1 MEWLIL
7 TFFLVLLLVVIGH
20 QTKIDMLSL
29 RLFKLSSRVEER
41 MERRIKEQ
49 QS

>member
-29 RLFKLSSRVEER
+29 RLFKLSPRVER
-41 MERRIKEQ
+41 LERRFKEQ
-49 QS
+49 S

>member
-7 TFFLVLLLVVIGH
+7 TFFLVLLLVFIGH

-29 RLFKLSSRVEER
+29 RLFKLSSRVER
-41 MERRIKEQ
+41 LERRFKE
-49 QS
+49 

>member
-20 QTKIDMLSL
+20 QTKIDMFSL
-29 RLFKLSSRVEER
+29 RLFKLSSRVER
-41 MERRIKEQ
+41 LERRFKEQ

>member
-7 TFFLVLLLVVIGH
+7 TFFLVPLLVVIGH

-29 RLFKLSSRVEER
+29 RLFKLSSRVER
-41 MERRIKEQ
+41 LERRFKEQ
-49 QS
+49 S

>member
-29 RLFKLSSRVEER
+29 RLFKLFSRVER
-41 MERRIKEQ
+41 LERRFKEQ
-49 QS
+49 S

>member
-29 RLFKLSSRVEER
+29 SLFKLSSRVER
-41 MERRIKEQ
+41 LERRFKEQ
-49 QS
+49 S

>member
-29 RLFKLSSRVEER
+29 RLFKPSSRVER
-41 MERRIKEQ
+41 LERRFKEQ
-49 QS
+49 S

>member
-1 MEWLIL
+1 MVNS

-29 RLFKLSSRVEER
+29 RLFKLSSRVER
-41 MERRIKEQ
+41 LERRFKEQ
-49 QS
+49 S

>member
-7 TFFLVLLLVVIGH
+7 PFFLVLLLVVIGH

-29 RLFKLSSRVEER
+29 RLFKLSSRVER
-41 MERRIKEQ
+41 LERRFKEQ
-49 QS
+49 S

>member
-1 MEWLIL
+1 MVNSY
-7 TFFLVLLLVVIGH
+7 FFLVLLLVVIGH

-29 RLFKLSSRVEER
+29 RLFKLSSRVER